1 MNRALAGT
9 YVCSHVHA
17 IIAHCKFVGIKYLVQ
32 TNVCESNLAKLV
44 QHNIYG
50 GQCHKNISIV
60 L

>member
-9 YVCSHVHA
+9 YVCSHVHG

-32 TNVCESNLAKLV
+32 TNVCVSNLALV